1 MKATRFEF
9 RYRLWI
15 GFALY
20 FLGFWAPWL
29 RYGSGEARVTTTWL
43 ELVGKLAATHAVTLQ
58 GASLLVTSLAIFFAA
73 AGAALRVWGTA
84 YLGAPIVTSGA
95 MHAAGVVA
103 AGPYRHL
110 RNPLYVG
117 SFVFSLAVAILMPP
131 TGAVFF
137 LSASVVQILRL
148 ILGEEAYL
156 ATQQGEAY
164 LAYKARVPR
173 LLPSPVARV
182 ADSRLVNSLVQPHW
196 LQALIS
202 EIFPVAMTVCFAVL
216 AWRYNAQ
223 LLTRAVL
230 ICFGVSLVVRALAVT
245 KPEHRQ
251 SQSLEQKAEQ

>member
-15 GFALY
+15 GFVLY

-29 RYGSGEARVTTTWL
+29 RYGRGEARVTTTWL
-43 ELVGKLAATHAVTLQ
+43 ELVGKLTATHAVTLQ
-58 GASLLVTSLAIFFAA
+58 GASILVTSLAILFAA

-95 MHAAGVVA
+95 MQAPAVVA

-137 LSASVVQILRL
+137 LAASAVQILRL
-148 ILGEEAYL
+148 IFGEEAYL
-156 ATQQGEAY
+156 VTQQGEAY

-182 ADSRLVNSLVQPHW
+182 ADSRVQPRW
-196 LQALIS
+196 LQALIAETFS
-202 EIFPVAMTVCFAVL
+202 VAMTVCFAVL

-223 LLTRAVL
+223 LLTQAVL
-230 ICFGVSLVVRALAVT
+230 ICFGASLVVRALAVT
-245 KPEHRQ
+245 KPEHQ
-251 SQSLEQKAEQ
+251 GMS

>member
-29 RYGSGEARVTTTWL
+29 RYGSGGVRVTTTWL
-43 ELVGKLAATHAVTLQ
+43 ELVGKLAATHAMTLQ

-84 YLGAPIVTSGA
+84 YLGAPIVTSGT

-117 SFVFSLAVAILMPP
+117 SFVFSFAVAILMPP

-137 LSASVVQILRL
+137 LAASALQILRL
-148 ILGEEAYL
+148 IFGEEAYL
-156 ATQQGEAY
+156 AARQGEAY

-182 ADSRLVNSLVQPHW
+182 ADSRVQPHW
-196 LQALIS
+196 LQALIA
-202 EIFPVAMTVCFAVL
+202 EIFPVATTVCFAVL

-223 LLTRAVL
+223 LLTQAVL
-230 ICFGVSLVVRALAVT
+230 ICFGVSLVVRALAVA
-245 KPEHRQ
+245 KPAHASARQ
-251 SQSLEQKAEQ
+251 SQSVEQKAEQ